1 MNPPRNWLVTLL
13 AASLLGVSA
22 GTLAAAPDNGAPA
35 SAAPDANATPPAATS
50 AAPAAGTTTAPTPA
64 TSSNNAS
71 SSNPGATSATD
82 ASKDTQAK
90 KIFDQLDTNHDGAL
104 SYEEFSRAT
113 FQSK

>member
-13 AASLLGVSA
+13 TASFVGICT
-22 GTLAAAPDNGAPA
+22 GTLAAAPDNGAPT
-35 SAAPDANATPPAATS
+35 SATPDANATPTAATS
-50 AAPAAGTTTAPTPA
+50 APPTAGTTTAPAAVTPGTNA
-64 TSSNNAS
+64 PSNNPSA
-71 SSNPGATSATD
+71 ASATD

-104 SYEEFSRAT
+104 SFEEFSRAT